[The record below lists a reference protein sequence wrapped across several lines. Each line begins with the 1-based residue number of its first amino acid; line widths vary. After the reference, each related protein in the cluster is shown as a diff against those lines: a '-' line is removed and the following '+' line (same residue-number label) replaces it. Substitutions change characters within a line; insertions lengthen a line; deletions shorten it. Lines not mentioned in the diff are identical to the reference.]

1 MNRLDDQQPG
11 SIAATLGIARRPS
24 GCLPSGIAVADA
36 AIFERGRPRLG
47 RPETRTI
54 DARRDGVG
62 ALTAVG
68 VGAAN
73 GAVVGHIDR
82 AVGVTGGGQQLRCWR
97 GVLIGLHHT
106 GGQEPYRHE
115 PAEQD
120 NGKVSRKTVHHL
132 PSVGWVTIPV
142 FDGAQARRFAPD
154 GWIGNV

>member
-36 AIFERGRPRLG
+36 AVFERGGPRLC

-73 GAVVGHIDR
+73 GAVVRHIDR
-82 AVGVTGGGQQLRCWR
+82 AVGVTGGSQQLRCWR
-97 GVLIGLHHT
+97 VVLIGLRQPGRT
-106 GGQEPYRHE
+106 Q

-120 NGKVSRKTVHHL
+120 DGKVSRKTVHHL